1 MEAIVV
7 ASFEGIKQRVGEWSK
22 VECLTTSEYSR
33 IWSHHTTGRKSLE
46 TTNRRRG
53 LRFDKAF
60 AVYLVG
66 DQGIARGIARNI
78 SEGGMFIETR
88 EPFPLGSR
96 IKVTF
101 VATDEETEL
110 TVLAEVR
117 YQCFLSYGDP
127 SEGPKTPN
135 ALRGMGVRF
144 VEIEEDQPSLFAPG
158 GAPRARTLH

>member
-1 MEAIVV
+1 MDAPTEEVN
-7 ASFEGIKQRVGEWSK
+7 
-22 VECLTTSEYSR
+22 VER
-33 IWSHHTTGRKSLE
+33 A
-46 TTNRRRG
+46 NRRSG

-60 AVYLVG
+60 AVYLLG
-66 DQGIARGIARNI
+66 EHGIARGIARNI

-101 VATDEETEL
+101 VAEDDGAEL

-117 YQCFLSYGDP
+117 YQCFLSYGEQANGT
-127 SEGPKTPN
+127 SS

-144 VEIEEDQPSLFAPG
+144 VEVEDDEPQLFATG
-158 GAPRARTLH
+158 SAPRVRTLH